1 MEKLI
6 EILNEYEKS
15 KDFRDYEWRIEK
27 KSKER
32 MCWTEIMWMS
42 WEQFTWAYI
51 NDEEMERIII
61 SKKYEFIKWLVEN
74 DKIDRDKK
82 LKENSK
88 WYDVNYYINDDSIRT
103 SLDWTNITRD
113 KAKSIS
119 EELYEKAKGD
129 SVNSKLCSSYAWD
142 TALKFIENK
151 FSTYPT
157 NSTQGNYSDKSAE
170 LGKPARTGQ
179 TTAVNNIFDMGGN
192 TWEWTTEAYRE
203 ESNPCTKRGG
213 GYGNSSSDHPAAS
226 RTCSSRNYANDG
238 LSFRTTLY
246 L

>member
-82 LKENSK
+82 LKENWLFRK
-88 WYDVNYYINDDSIRT
+88 YFYDLEYVKNYDRLIMWLSVEDEPIEFLISI
-103 SLDWTNITRD
+103 
-113 KAKSIS
+113 
-119 EELYEKAKGD
+119 
-129 SVNSKLCSSYAWD
+129 
-142 TALKFIENK
+142 LK
-151 FSTYPT
+151 
-157 NSTQGNYSDKSAE
+157 
-170 LGKPARTGQ
+170 
-179 TTAVNNIFDMGGN
+179 
-192 TWEWTTEAYRE
+192 
-203 ESNPCTKRGG
+203 
-213 GYGNSSSDHPAAS
+213 
-226 RTCSSRNYANDG
+226 
-238 LSFRTTLY
+238 
-246 L
+246 